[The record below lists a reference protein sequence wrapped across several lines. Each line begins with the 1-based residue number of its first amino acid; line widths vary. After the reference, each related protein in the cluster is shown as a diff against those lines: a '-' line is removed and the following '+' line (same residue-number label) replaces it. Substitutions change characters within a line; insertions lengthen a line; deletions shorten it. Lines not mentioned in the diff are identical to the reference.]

1 MRCLAGFVVL
11 AMFCFFGSFLY
22 LPLLLFSP
30 GQFANFFTLG
40 SLSTHF
46 ALAFMNQHPSDYL
59 KKMLLRKDNTW
70 FAVLYL
76 CSVTGTLYVSWV
88 WYSYIACVIFCGL

>member
-1 MRCLAGFVVL
+1 MRCLAASIVM

-46 ALAFMNQHPSDYL
+46 AVAFMNQNPLDYV
-59 KKMLLRKDNTW
+59 KKVFRAKDNTW
-70 FAVLYL
+70 FAVLYIL
-76 CSVTGTLYVSWV
+76 SVVGTLYASWV
-88 WYSYIACVIFCGL
+88 WNSYVFCVLFCSL